1 MNAPLL
7 LSLPQL
13 SLTAGLLIAAVAVL
27 RLAALPSG
35 RLPAQTRLLLWW
47 LVLLRLL
54 LPVRLPCPLSVWNWL
69 PNPFATSP
77 AGNANLTDNAYLA
90 GNINLTDTPAT
101 AWQTKPLPPANAWA
115 EEATQ
120 TSETLGLTAP
130 FSGLAT
136 ISPWLLLWTLGA
148 LLCAAYFGLAYLH
161 CHRRF
166 RQAVPPEGPAAAFVD
181 GWLAAHQ
188 LRRPVRVLLSPDI
201 DAPLTYGL
209 LHPVILLPANAD
221 FSRRQAMH
229 FALLHEWTHIRH
241 FDAAAKL
248 LAVAALCLHWFNP
261 LVWLFFRL
269 FSRDLELACDAAV
282 LQRAGCE
289 LPQRQAY
296 ANALLDW
303 EQRRLAAP
311 LSASLYNNFA
321 KNVMEERIVA
331 IMNMKKVSLLGLTA
345 AGLLL
350 LPAMALALG
359 SNQANINDNYL
370 IVTNDAIAYD
380 NLSDDEL
387 HQLFVEE
394 SRRNM
399 AERLAPY
406 EAFGLS
412 WQFDD
417 PDGDG
422 QGLQMFYQGREVR
435 GIWDEPTGTW
445 FTEHIGTGFGPE
457 AGELHTVY
465 TDGRL
470 SGLRWAT
477 PTEAAEWDQMRAEPS
492 RRAVQEYLPFGLET
506 DDNGHL
512 FYQGQRVRYFWDGF
526 EVVEDGEVIGRA
538 LKLEMVDPDG
548 QIDLRTR
555 REVLQNA
562 DGSANPMG
570 PLLGLEVYQEAN
582 FAEMLQPAAER
593 ITYESADVL
602 TDTETP
608 LLESTTEQRVTYAI
622 YNGDDEHPADDHGLT
637 IAQIL
642 AEYKPLGLEYR
653 EVITAEGTQRNVYF
667 QGRLMRAF
675 VDLQPGGSVFSV
687 QSNQTQGAE
696 DVVRTVYNEQ
706 GQFVELRLA
715 TPEELG
721 AQFEEKPQNSL
732 GFFPSVDAAG
742 QPVLLY
748 STDGGETKK
757 AINRK

>member
-13 SLTAGLLIAAVAVL
+13 SLSASLLIAAVAVL
-27 RLAALPSG
+27 RLAAWPSG

-54 LPVRLPCPLSVWNWL
+54 LPLCLPCPLSVWNWL
-69 PNPFATSP
+69 PNPFAANP
-77 AGNANLTDNAYLA
+77 AGNANLTDNVYPA
-90 GNINLTDTPAT
+90 GNNAPAT
-101 AWQTKPLPPANAWA
+101 AWQPEPQPPANAWV
-115 EEATQ
+115 EAAAQ
-120 TSETLGLTAP
+120 TSETLGLAVP
-130 FSGLAT
+130 SGGPAA
-136 ISPWLLLWTLGA
+136 ISPWLLLWALGT

-161 CHRRF
+161 AHRRF
-166 RQAVPPEGPAAAFVD
+166 RQAVPPEGTAAALVD

-209 LHPVILLPANAD
+209 LRPVILLPTGTD

-261 LVWLFFRL
+261 LVWLFFSL

-311 LSASLYNNFA
+311 LGASLYNNFA
-321 KNVMEERIVA
+321 QNVMKERIVA

-359 SNQANINDNYL
+359 SNPADINDNYL
-370 IVTNDAIAYD
+370 ILTNDPIAYD

-387 HQLFVEE
+387 HRLFEE
-394 SRRNM
+394 ENRRNM

-412 WQFDD
+412 WQYDD

-435 GIWDEPTGTW
+435 GIWDEQTGVW
-445 FTEHIGTGFGPE
+445 FTEHAGTGFGPN
-457 AGELHTVY
+457 AGELHAVY

-470 SGLRWAT
+470 SGLRWAA
-477 PTEAAEWDQMRAEPS
+477 PAEAASWNELRANNS
-492 RRAVQEYLPFGLET
+492 RQRLAEYEPFGLKM
-506 DDNGHL
+506 DDNGQL

-526 EVVEDGEVIGRA
+526 EVEEDGEVIGRA
-538 LKLEMVDPDG
+538 LKLELIDPEG
-548 QIDLRTR
+548 EIDLRTR

-570 PLLGLEVYQEAN
+570 PLLGLEVYREEN
-582 FAEMLQPAAER
+582 FAEMLQPAAQR
-593 ITYESADVL
+593 ITYDSADVL

-608 LLESTTEQRVTYAI
+608 LLESATEQRVTYAI
-622 YNGDDEHPADDHGLT
+622 YNGNDEQPADGYGQT
-637 IAQIL
+637 IAQRL
-642 AEYKPLGLEYR
+642 AEYEQFGLAYQ
-653 EVITAEGTQRNVYF
+653 EVITAEGTQRNVYY
-667 QGRLMRAF
+667 QGQLLKGF
-675 VDLQPGGSVFSV
+675 VDLQPGGAVFSV
-687 QSNQTQGAE
+687 QSATKQGAAGT
-696 DVVRTVYNEQ
+696 VRTVYDEQ
-706 GQFVELRLA
+706 GELTGLRLLS
-715 TPEELG
+715 PEELG
-721 AQFEEKPQNSL
+721 ADWEES
-732 GFFPSVDAAG
+732 
-742 QPVLLY
+742 
-748 STDGGETKK
+748 
-757 AINRK
+757 